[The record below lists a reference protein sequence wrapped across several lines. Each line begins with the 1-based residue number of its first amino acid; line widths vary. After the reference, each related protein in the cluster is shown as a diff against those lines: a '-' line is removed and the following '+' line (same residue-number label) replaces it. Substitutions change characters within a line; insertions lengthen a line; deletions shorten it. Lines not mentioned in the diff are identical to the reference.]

1 MKLPFVTRKKY
12 EIEKENLR
20 KINNQRIAIEKE
32 NKEYQERILWLNNRL
47 KELKTELEIEIDKN
61 KNNKLMKTLQTDKC
75 KKCGDTFIKTQKNRK
90 FCDNCK
96 RKKSK

>member
-47 KELKTELEIEIDKN
+47 KELKTELEIDKN
-61 KNNKLMKTLQTDKC
+61 KNNKSMKTLQTDRC
-75 KKCGDTFIKTQKNRK
+75 KKCGDIFIKTQKNRK